1 MLCKKLLLPLFL
13 TAFLLVSD
21 VLFAHNPD
29 FSSIIIS
36 KTENGQIVMQL
47 NSSLTAFQQEVN
59 YVNGKG
65 AYASPEEFQ
74 DLVLQLFESRFA
86 IVLNNNI
93 TLQFKNSQVF
103 LGHETKIVSE
113 LVGLPEEINHIY
125 LKNELFKDLYNSQSV
140 VVFLL
145 DGFPKEKF
153 TLQRD
158 NQHELNLTLKE
169 GKWEAPIG
177 KRDNTPLKYLPFL
190 ITLIIGGFLLFV
202 SRK

>member
-1 MLCKKLLLPLFL
+1 MLCKKLVLPLFL
-13 TAFLLVSD
+13 TVFLLVSN

-36 KTENGQIVMQL
+36 KTENGQIVIQL

-59 YVNGKG
+59 YVNGEG

-86 IVLNNNI
+86 IVLNENI

-113 LVGLPEEINHIY
+113 LIGLPEEINHIY

-145 DGFPKEKF
+145 DRFPKEKF

-169 GKWEAPIG
+169 GKWEAPID